1 MRLLLLAAA
10 ALALAG
16 CRHGLAAP
24 PGGAQLTI
32 SAAASLAGAMPEL
45 QELYART
52 RPEVALQLNYGSSGS
67 LQQQIRQG
75 APVDLLISAGQAP
88 VDALVQEGLVA
99 PGGVW
104 TVAGNILVL
113 ARPAGTAPLASWA
126 ELGGPAVRRLA
137 IGDPGHVP
145 AGQYARAALE
155 SLGLWD
161 AVQPKLVLG
170 GDVRQVIGY
179 VQSGDVD
186 AGIVYR
192 SDAAGMPGM
201 TVLPAPPGS
210 HPPVVYV
217 AAAISGSSRP
227 EQARAF
233 VEFLLTPA
241 AQAVLRQHGFDP
253 AP

>member
-1 MRLLLLAAA
+1 MLLAAA
-10 ALALAG
+10 VLALAG

-24 PGGAQLTI
+24 SDGAQLTI

-52 RPEVALQLNYGSSGS
+52 HPEAVLQVNYASSGA

-88 VDALVQEGLVA
+88 VDALVQEGLIT
-99 PGGVW
+99 PGNVQ
-104 TVAGNILVL
+104 TVAGNLLVL
-113 ARPAGTAPLASWA
+113 AQPANAAPLASWA

-155 SLGLWD
+155 SLGLWE

-170 GDVRQVIGY
+170 SDVRQVIGY

-192 SDAAGMPGM
+192 SDAAGVPGV
-201 TVLPAPPGS
+201 TVLAAPPGS

-217 AAAISGSSRP
+217 AAVISGSSRP

-233 VEFLLTPA
+233 AEFLLTPA
-241 AQAVLRQHGFDP
+241 AQAVLQQHGFDP